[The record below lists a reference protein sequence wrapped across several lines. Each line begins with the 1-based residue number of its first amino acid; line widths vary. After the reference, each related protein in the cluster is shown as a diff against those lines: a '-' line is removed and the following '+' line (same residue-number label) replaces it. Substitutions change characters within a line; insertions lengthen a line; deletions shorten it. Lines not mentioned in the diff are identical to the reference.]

1 MAYTTLSRRPTT
13 AATVIATAWRAIVT
27 RLPKRRAITE
37 PHHFDDRL
45 LRDIGLTRT
54 DLMSLPHLHESSH
67 E

>member
-1 MAYTTLSRRPTT
+1 MAYTTLPRRPTVAT
-13 AATVIATAWRAIVT
+13 AIGTAWRAIVT
-27 RLPKRRAITE
+27 RLPKRRAPTE

-54 DLMSLPHLHESSH
+54 DLMSPPHLHESSH